1 MKKAIL
7 TGFGKTD
14 KLAVTESPIP
24 TINKNEILVK
34 VMAAAANPKDIF
46 IRKGY
51 YKTFT
56 GTKFPMGVGFDY
68 SGEVV
73 ESNHPNFKKGQAVFG
88 MINGWQGRTFAEY
101 LVVNENEI
109 CAKPENMDWISAA
122 AIPLAAQTALQALR
136 DIGKIKS
143 GQNIAISGASGGVGT
158 FAIQIAKTFDCKV
171 TTLSSPANFD
181 FCKSLGATQT
191 LDYQSVDFK
200 KFDNQLDIFFDV
212 FGNLSFDKI
221 KNTLTS
227 NGRFVST
234 VPSIRLALDKYVFTL
249 LSRKKPNI
257 VIVKSKKE
265 DLGWLKTQ
273 VEAGKITP
281 IIDAVYPFED
291 FEKAQLHIE
300 GKRTKGKVIVTLVN

>member
-14 KLAVTESPIP
+14 KLALTESPIP
-24 TINKNEILVK
+24 TIKKNEILVK
-34 VMAAAANPKDIF
+34 VKAAAVNPKDIF

-56 GTKFPMGVGFDY
+56 GTKFPMGIGFDY

-73 ESNHPNFKKGQAVFG
+73 ESNHVDFTKGQAVFG

-101 LVVNENEI
+101 VVVDANEI
-109 CAKPENMDWISAA
+109 CAKPENTDWISAA

-136 DIGKIKS
+136 DIGQIKS
-143 GQNIAISGASGGVGT
+143 GQHIAISGASGGVGT
-158 FAIQIAKTFDCKV
+158 LAIQIAKAFNCNV
-171 TTLSSPANFD
+171 TTLSSPTNFD
-181 FCKSLGATQT
+181 FCKSLGAAQT
-191 LDYQSVDFK
+191 LDYQTVNFNEL
-200 KFDNQLDIFFDV
+200 DNQFDILFDV
-212 FGNLSFDKI
+212 FGNLSFGKI
-221 KNTLTS
+221 KNTLTP

-234 VPSIRLALDKYVFTL
+234 VPSIRLALDKYFFTL

-265 DLGWLKTQ
+265 DLEWLKTQ

-281 IIDAVYPFED
+281 IIDAVYSFED
-291 FEKAQLHIE
+291 VEKAQLHIE
-300 GKRTKGKVIVTLVN
+300 SKRTKGKVVVTLA